1 MAGTA
6 TLEPVSPR
14 ARHRGAAIAL
24 TAVFV
29 ASLAFVALAALPYFT
44 LDEGRFMSY
53 WERRW
58 WLLLHIG
65 TGMIALLTGPL
76 QLWLG
81 ITDRRPSLHRRMGM
95 LYILSV
101 SVSSAAAFY
110 LAFNTDLGWVFG
122 AGLVGL
128 AIAWLVTTWMAFAAI
143 KRQLIDQ
150 HKEWMIRSY
159 VVTTAFVAFRIIF
172 PIVQGANVGTLNE
185 QLAFASWAA
194 WALPLVITEAVIQG
208 RKILAV
214 KPV

>member
-6 TLEPVSPR
+6 TLDPVSPR
-14 ARHRGAAIAL
+14 APHRGAAIAL
-24 TAVFV
+24 SVVFV

-44 LDEGRFMSY
+44 LDEGTFRTY
-53 WERRW
+53 WPRRW
-58 WLLLHIG
+58 WLLLHIA

-81 ITDRRPSLHRRMGM
+81 ITDRKPSLHRRMGM
-95 LYILSV
+95 LYIASV
-101 SVSSAAAFY
+101 TVSSAAAFY

-122 AGLVGL
+122 GGLVGL
-128 AIAWLVTTWMAFAAI
+128 AIAWLITTWMAFTAI
-143 KRQLIDQ
+143 KRQLIEQ

-159 VVTTAFVAFRIIF
+159 VVTAAFVAFRIIF
-172 PIVQGANVGTLNE
+172 PILQGANVGTLNE

-194 WALPLVITEAVIQG
+194 WALPLVVTEAVIQG
-208 RKILAV
+208 RKILRV